1 MVLDST
7 TQVIRWKKMNVSLV
21 EENVLGAEIRSI
33 EDLPHVIRRQLL
45 DDNYGAKIQRN
56 FAALDKRF
64 FKRSETTKQSPGIS

>member
-7 TQVIRWKKMNVSLV
+7 MQVICREKINVALV

-33 EDLPHVIRRQLL
+33 EALTHVIRRQLL
-45 DDNYGAKIQRN
+45 NDNYGAKIQRN

-64 FKRSETTKQSPGIS
+64 FERNSRHWLKRL

>member
-64 FKRSETTKQSPGIS
+64 F